1 MSATKVDYRREL
13 GPFYKAG
20 RNPEL
25 VDVPELSFLMV
36 DGRGDP
42 NTAVAYR
49 EAIEALYSITY
60 RLKFT
65 LKRAPAGLDYA
76 VMPLEGLWWSQADES
91 FASGRKS
98 DWRWTAMILQPDEV
112 TGEMVNDAIQI
123 AERKRPLPAA
133 RKLRL
138 ERFREGRAAQVMHV
152 GPYSAEAPTIAKLHE
167 FIADQGLSLTG
178 KHHEIYLGDP
188 RRAAPEKLRT
198 IVRQPVAG

>member
-1 MSATKVDYRREL
+1 M
-13 GPFYKAG
+13 
-20 RNPEL
+20 
-25 VDVPELSFLMV
+25 PELSFLMV

-76 VMPLEGLWWSQADES
+76 VMPLEGLWWSQAEES

-112 TGEMVNDAIQI
+112 TGEMVNDAIQL